1 MMNRI
6 LIVAALSVL
15 AAPVWAQRY
24 REVAGEQEFSGE
36 MIVRPVGY
44 DDLAKR
50 GITGQAA
57 RDIRARAIA
66 RIRPQLRRVIPRTD
80 LHVVRI
86 PAGGN
91 ENSYSSQLMA
101 TGDYRYAE
109 PNYIVYPAVTTPN
122 DPLFSAQWHHQVMGS
137 TIGWNYGTGTPNV
150 TVGICDTGIKK
161 DHEDLQASIL
171 PGYNSVDEL
180 TEANGGDVNDVN
192 GHGTHVA
199 GCATAIGNNNR
210 GVAGV
215 CWKAKI
221 LPVKVSNS
229 PGGGAAFDDIL
240 GGAQWAAENGAR
252 VVSASYSGVQNQS
265 VGDMGTYIKGLGGI
279 FLYAAGNSPVNLD
292 FWHPDT
298 IVVSSSSTSD
308 RASGWSAY
316 GRGVHVLAP
325 GENILSTTNDGAYQG
340 FFGTSMSTPVANG
353 VCALIWSINPF
364 LTDQQVRN
372 ILYST
377 SVRIPKADGSAL
389 DYSYG
394 RVSVEKAAFEA
405 FKSLAVRADF
415 EPTAVR
421 TLRGTYF
428 SGDLNLLK
436 SGSGGGYRVRSAA
449 VPNRGHYVDVG
460 VDFKS
465 NVNRTRLLSLTVHT
479 DVSSNVE
486 GCTGML
492 YMWNLTTQ
500 NWDYSRAT
508 PVGGSKKRM
517 SFSVSS
523 SFNRYMASDG
533 TVKAMVRIF
542 STDRRR
548 GSAGVPFIGAV
559 RFAGIET
566 SSRR

>member
-6 LIVAALSVL
+6 LTIAALAVL
-15 AAPVWAQRY
+15 SAPVWAQQY
-24 REVAGEQEFSGE
+24 REVSGVQEFSGE

-57 RDIRARAIA
+57 RDVRARAIA
-66 RIRPQLRRVIPRTD
+66 RIRPQLRRVIPGTD

-86 PAGGN
+86 PSGGN
-91 ENSYSSQLMA
+91 ENGYSQQLMA

-109 PNYIVYPAVTTPN
+109 PNYILYPTITTPN
-122 DPLFSAQWHHQVMGS
+122 DPLFNSQWHHRVMGS
-137 TIGWNYGTGTPNV
+137 TIGWNYGTGTSNV

-171 PGYNSVDEL
+171 PGYNAVDEL
-180 TEANGGDVNDVN
+180 TEANGGNVDDVN

-199 GCATAIGNNNR
+199 GCAAAIGNNNR
-210 GVAGV
+210 GVSGV
-215 CWKAKI
+215 VWRAKI

-229 PGGGAAFDDIL
+229 PGGGAYGDDIL
-240 GGAQWAAENGAR
+240 GGAKWAAENGAR
-252 VVSASYSGVQNQS
+252 VVSASYAGVQSQA
-265 VGDMGTYIKGLGGI
+265 VGDMGTYIRSIGGI

-308 RASGWSAY
+308 RASNWSAY

-325 GENILSTTNDGAYQG
+325 GENVLSTTNDGGYQG
-340 FFGTSMSTPVANG
+340 YFGTSMSTPVANG

-364 LTDQQVRN
+364 LTNTQVRN

-377 SVRIPKADGSAL
+377 SVKIPKADGSAL

-394 RVSVEKAAFEA
+394 RVSVERAALEA
-405 FKSLAVRADF
+405 FKSLAVEADF

-421 TLRGTYF
+421 TLRGTFF
-428 SGDLNLLK
+428 SGDLSLVKTGN
-436 SGSGGGYRVRSAA
+436 GGGYRVRSAA
-449 VPNRGHYVDVG
+449 VQNRGHFAEVG
-460 VDFKS
+460 VDFKPA
-465 NVNRTRLLSLTVHT
+465 VNRTRLLNLTVNT

-492 YMWNLTTQ
+492 YMWNYTTRT
-500 NWDYSRAT
+500 WDYSRAT
-508 PVGGSKKRM
+508 PVGGTKKRM
-517 SFSVSS
+517 RFSVNSG
-523 SFNRYMASDG
+523 FDRYVAADG
-533 TVKAMVRIF
+533 SVKAMVRIF

-548 GSAGVPFIGAV
+548 GAAGVPFIGAV